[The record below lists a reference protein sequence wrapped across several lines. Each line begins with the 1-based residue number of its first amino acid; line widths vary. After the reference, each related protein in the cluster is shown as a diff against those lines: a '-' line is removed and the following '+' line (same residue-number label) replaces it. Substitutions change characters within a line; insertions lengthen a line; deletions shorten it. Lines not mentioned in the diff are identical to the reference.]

1 MLHKLRTN
9 PRDKVGKLFLQLS
22 LPLSRRRRHCRGVR
36 VSIVTDCVLDKRMKA
51 SAAKKTFLLAVVI
64 LFFFVSLTR
73 EICVIISGRC
83 LEIILLR

>member
-36 VSIVTDCVLDKRMKA
+36 VSIVTDCVFDKRMKA
-51 SAAKKTFLLAVVI
+51 SAAKKNFSSGCRDIV
-64 LFFFVSLTR
+64 FFVSLTR